1 MGLIGGAIKKSI
13 QTVDPNV
20 NFLSLLF
27 IGILVVFIKAYV
39 VRVSYNHVAEKITGN
54 TYKLTYMDA
63 IFLVILFMGLI

>member
-13 QTVDPNV
+13 QTVDPNI
-20 NFLSLLF
+20 NFLTLLF
-27 IGILVVFIKAYV
+27 VGILVVFIKAYV

>member
-13 QTVDPNV
+13 KNVDPNV
-20 NFLSLLF
+20 NFLTLLF

-39 VRVSYNHVAEKITGN
+39 VKVSYNYVAEKITGN
-54 TYKLTYMDA
+54 TYKLTYMDS

>member
-13 QTVDPNV
+13 KTVDPEV

-39 VRVSYNHVAEKITGN
+39 VKVSYNYVAEKITGN
-54 TYKLTYMDA
+54 TYKLTYMDS

>member
-13 QTVDPNV
+13 KTVDPNV
-20 NFLSLLF
+20 NFLTLLF
-27 IGILVVFIKAYV
+27 VGILVVLIKAYV

-54 TYKLTYMDA
+54 KYKLTYMDA